1 MISKENK
8 YDNEK
13 ESSDVKVIKLIS
25 LTLGISLILTT
36 FTAILY
42 QDLKPMFKNIIAF
55 LDKNVRISSSLITP
69 LSWIL
74 ALGIIVIIA
83 YYWGSAIHKLVSNP
97 LKSSIISI
105 IHIILAL
112 LFVFVDLGGF
122 VDFITAKTVTAKE
135 VWTIFVFMLFV
146 VFSVLRILKAII
158 EWLKKDGTSN
168 KSIPRTTVLLTLLG
182 TILGLLLKK
191 YITVIILFLVKIR
204 IWRVFK

>member
-191 YITVIILFLVKIR
+191 
-204 IWRVFK
+204 

>member
-69 LSWIL
+69 LSWML

-83 YYWGSAIHKLVSNP
+83 YYWGERNS
-97 LKSSIISI
+97 
-105 IHIILAL
+105 
-112 LFVFVDLGGF
+112 
-122 VDFITAKTVTAKE
+122 
-135 VWTIFVFMLFV
+135 
-146 VFSVLRILKAII
+146 
-158 EWLKKDGTSN
+158 
-168 KSIPRTTVLLTLLG
+168 
-182 TILGLLLKK
+182 
-191 YITVIILFLVKIR
+191 
-204 IWRVFK
+204 

>member
-69 LSWIL
+69 LSWML

-112 LFVFVDLGGF
+112 LFAFVDLGGF

-191 YITVIILFLVKIR
+191 
-204 IWRVFK
+204 

>member
-69 LSWIL
+69 LSWML

-168 KSIPRTTVLLTLLG
+168 NSIPRTTVLLTLLG

-191 YITVIILFLVKIR
+191 INNCNNIIFR
-204 IWRVFK
+204 EN

>member
-1 MISKENK
+1 MKKKLKMLLLVELGVLGAIVCS
-8 YDNEK
+8 YAIIY
-13 ESSDVKVIKLIS
+13 SDLLCKQTI
-25 LTLGISLILTT
+25 
-36 FTAILY
+36 
-42 QDLKPMFKNIIAF
+42 
-55 LDKNVRISSSLITP
+55 
-69 LSWIL
+69 
-74 ALGIIVIIA
+74 
-83 YYWGSAIHKLVSNP
+83 
-97 LKSSIISI
+97 
-105 IHIILAL
+105 IILAL

-191 YITVIILFLVKIR
+191 
-204 IWRVFK
+204 

>member
-1 MISKENK
+1 M
-8 YDNEK
+8 
-13 ESSDVKVIKLIS
+13 
-25 LTLGISLILTT
+25 
-36 FTAILY
+36 
-42 QDLKPMFKNIIAF
+42 
-55 LDKNVRISSSLITP
+55 DKNVRISSSLITP
-69 LSWIL
+69 LSWML

-97 LKSSIISI
+97 LKSSI

-168 KSIPRTTVLLTLLG
+168 KSIPRTTVLLTLLC
-182 TILGLLLKK
+182 TILVLLLKK
-191 YITVIILFLVKIR
+191 
-204 IWRVFK
+204 